1 MKRSLIFSLMVVAL
15 VAISLVGCTIKAE
28 KKMGQTTG
36 IEKTENG
43 HPGSMENLDCIE
55 CHKDLTTE
63 VTKQWEQSAHGFVGV
78 KCQVCHGDEANF
90 QAKPKNE
97 TCRGC
102 HSDQFDK
109 NIAKDL
115 SCSTCHI
122 AHNFTIHKVQQYR

>member
-1 MKRSLIFSLMVVAL
+1 MKKSLLVLFVF
-15 VAISLVGCTIKAE
+15 VAIVSLSMIGCTTKTE
-28 KKMGQTTG
+28 KSTIAKTK
-36 IEKTENG
+36 IEKMENG
-43 HPGSMENLDCIE
+43 HPGSMENLDCLE

-63 VTKQWEQSAHGFVGV
+63 VTKQWEQSAHGFTGV

-90 QAKPKNE
+90 QAKPSNE

-102 HSDQFDK
+102 HSDQFEK
-109 NIAKDL
+109 NVAKDL

>member
-15 VAISLVGCTIKAE
+15 LSISLVGCTVKTE
-28 KKMGQTTG
+28 KKIANTAE

-43 HPGSMENLDCIE
+43 HPGSMENLDCIQ
-55 CHKDLTTE
+55 CHEDVTPE
-63 VTKQWEQSAHGFVGV
+63 VTKQWEQSAHGLIGV

-90 QAKPKNE
+90 QVKPKSE

-102 HSDQFDK
+102 HSDQVEK
-109 NIAKDL
+109 NIAKDV